1 MKPEMVGI
9 LRHSENLYGD
19 SSASWSGIRASAP
32 QWIPS
37 SYRQSRIDTKINN
50 LPDHCASG
58 EGRIQSCDRFS

>member
-37 SYRQSRIDTKINN
+37 SYRQSRI
-50 LPDHCASG
+50 
-58 EGRIQSCDRFS
+58 